1 MTARSGTERI
11 RLAPQKRFAIGIDPG
26 ITTGVGVFDR
36 EVSRI
41 VAVKRTDFFG
51 VLPWLNANV
60 RLADAKI
67 FVEVPPKFMYGRN
80 NDVRN
85 GRDRYMADVG
95 GNRREGLLLAE
106 LLRREGLDVEEVR
119 PVMQKKWDLFYFQ
132 AATKWTGSAG
142 EHERD
147 ACRLAM
153 YYANKRQELG
163 R

>member
-1 MTARSGTERI
+1 M
-11 RLAPQKRFAIGIDPG
+11 RLAPLKRYAVGIDAG
-26 ITTGVGVFDR
+26 TTTGIGVYDR
-36 EVSRI
+36 DTNKI

-60 RLADAKI
+60 RLSSTKI
-67 FVEVPPKFMYGRN
+67 FVELPAKFMYARN
-80 NDVRN
+80 DGVKN

-95 GNRREGLLLAE
+95 GNRREAQLLAE
-106 LLRREGLDVEEVR
+106 TLRRAGLDVEQVSPVR
-119 PVMQKKWDLFYFQ
+119 QKKWDVFQFQ
-132 AATKWTGSAG
+132 AATKWHGVTT

-153 YYANKRQELG
+153 FYANKRKELE